1 MQGLLR
7 EMDKPARQVL
17 IEVTVASVSLSDTQE
32 LGVEWEMLNGSF
44 NSATSTGSKG
54 SAGKGGFNYVIN
66 TAGGNT
72 AAIQAMAD
80 NQRVRVLA
88 TPRILVKSGE
98 QANINVG
105 RDIPIP
111 TAQVNDDSTTAGST
125 NLRNEIAY
133 RSTGTILNVAP

>member
-1 MQGLLR
+1 EDENRNAILFRGAARTWQQMQGLLR

-88 TPRILVKSGE
+88 TPRI
-98 QANINVG
+98 
-105 RDIPIP
+105 
-111 TAQVNDDSTTAGST
+111 
-125 NLRNEIAY
+125 
-133 RSTGTILNVAP
+133 